1 VCLAAAVLAGLAPTA
16 FATDAAPARRDGQ
29 RPPVQRDISTL
40 PEAVQDMRVSILRAA
55 SSGDLEEMR
64 YVLERNEIMP
74 VLAAKGKVEAPLD
87 YWREQSVDGQGLE
100 IMAALIEILTSGFVI
115 NEQPGTKMY
124 VWPHFAERGV
134 SDLSPPER
142 VELYRLVSPAEAE
155 RMADDGYDHY
165 RLGIGADGTWHFF
178 YKGE

>member
-1 VCLAAAVLAGLAPTA
+1 
-16 FATDAAPARRDGQ
+16 
-29 RPPVQRDISTL
+29 
-40 PEAVQDMRVSILRAA
+40 MRVSILRAA